1 MPGFQDL
8 LTTGASFVSRALTPL
23 ASPIMTRL
31 ASSGLL
37 PGGGRSSMLNSGGT
51 NVNFVN
57 GASGTSARDWKVKIS
72 VSPNSGIF
80 YHADSGVLD
89 PLRQTNGVVFPYT
102 PQITVTYQ
110 ANYAPQR
117 FAHSNYSHFSYEN
130 SEVQQINLQAEFTA
144 QNQQEASYVLACIYF
159 FRAATKM
166 FFANSPNSGSPP
178 PLVFLDG
185 YGDQYFKRV
194 PCLVTAFS
202 HTMPNDVDYIDT
214 ANTSR
219 ALATPAVD
227 IGDGSFTDVQ
237 SVAATKIPT
246 ISSFQIALQP
256 VYSKENLTKFNLQDF
271 AQGKLVTGGF
281 I

>member
-1 MPGFQDL
+1 MPDFQDL
-8 LTTGASFVSRALTPL
+8 LTTGASFVSRALTPI
-23 ASPIMTRL
+23 ANPIMSRL

-37 PGGGRSSMLNSGGT
+37 PGGGRSSMINSGGA

-72 VSPNSGIF
+72 VSPSSGIF

-89 PLRQTNGVVFPYT
+89 PLRRTNGVVFPYT
-102 PQITVTYQ
+102 PQITVAYQ
-110 ANYAPQR
+110 ANYAPQK
-117 FAHSNYSHFSYEN
+117 FAHSNYNHYSYEN

-144 QNQQEASYVLACIYF
+144 QNQQEAAYVLACIYF
-159 FRAATKM
+159 FRSATKM
-166 FFANSPNSGSPP
+166 FFARSPNSGSPP

-214 ANTSR
+214 SNSTQPLSS
-219 ALATPAVD
+219 PAVD
-227 IGDGSFTDVQ
+227 IGDGSYTDVQ
-237 SVAATKIPT
+237 SMSTTKIPT
-246 ISSFQIALQP
+246 ASTLQIALQP
-256 VYSKENLTKFNLQDF
+256 VYSKETLTQFNLQDF
-271 AQGKLVTGGF
+271 AQGRLVSGGF
-281 I
+281 L